1 SKLSIISHTL
11 HYPITYSYCLSFLF
25 LHRYAHHRDLHSFP
39 TRRSS
44 DLNDGSQ
51 DGTEEILRRY
61 LGNTKLPL
69 KYTKQTHH
77 NYFKAI
83 RHGLKYASGEII
95 FVLDADKILFNQN
108 VFYLFVST
116 ILVD

>member
-1 SKLSIISHTL
+1 T
-11 HYPITYSYCLSFLF
+11 
-25 LHRYAHHRDLHSFP
+25 AHHSYYYILNLHDALPIFI
-39 TRRSS
+39 
-44 DLNDGSQ
+44 LINDESQ
-51 DGTEEILRRY
+51 DETETILRRY

-108 VFYLFVST
+108 VFYRAVST
-116 ILVD
+116 ILGEKCEIERAHV